1 MASGRGSLP
10 GRRACPR
17 CLNSCSGEVWPR
29 GRALVEERA
38 RAIVVS
44 ILVLVKY
51 GLGVRTAGP
60 PSALLP
66 LVSILVLVKYGLG
79 VATGRPRHRERADRV
94 SILVLVKYG
103 LGGPRH

>member
-51 GLGVRTAGP
+51 GLGV
-60 PSALLP
+60 
-66 LVSILVLVKYGLG
+66 
-79 VATGRPRHRERADRV
+79 ATGRPRHRERADRV

-103 LGGPRH
+103 LGACERQTRLAQTFESQFLFW